1 MIDGGCSEI
10 SAPEQAIEGLHGNP
24 ATNALVSNSVH
35 VESFPCSEV
44 EDGYKVPVPQEA
56 HFKT

>member
-1 MIDGGCSEI
+1 MIDGGCSDI
-10 SAPEQAIEGLHGNP
+10 SMPEQAIEGLHGNP

-35 VESFPCSEV
+35 VESFPRSEV
-44 EDGYKVPVPQEA
+44 ENGHQVPVPQEA